1 MKRPFQ
7 KTRASPPVGP
17 WRLASNG
24 RAGSGTGTRRY
35 AAFGVGGRDARE
47 RPRPITVWIE
57 THAVTDGSTDG
68 STDGA
73 VSKKCARDAVRV
85 RADFDFETATAA
97 AARAATPAWVVP
109 FAKHHTPLK
118 LAVLAV
124 AGLNMTEGHVAVT

>member
-1 MKRPFQ
+1 MKKP
-7 KTRASPPVGP
+7 TRASPPVGP

-57 THAVTDGSTDG
+57 THAVTDGDFE
-68 STDGA
+68 TDGA

-124 AGLNMTEGHVAVT
+124 AGLDMNMTDGHVAT

>member
-1 MKRPFQ
+1 
-7 KTRASPPVGP
+7 
-17 WRLASNG
+17 
-24 RAGSGTGTRRY
+24 
-35 AAFGVGGRDARE
+35 VGGRDARE

-57 THAVTDGSTDG
+57 THAVTDGDFE
-68 STDGA
+68 TDGA

-118 LAVLAV
+118 LAVLAA
-124 AGLNMTEGHVAVT
+124 AGLEQDE

>member
-1 MKRPFQ
+1 
-7 KTRASPPVGP
+7 
-17 WRLASNG
+17 
-24 RAGSGTGTRRY
+24 
-35 AAFGVGGRDARE
+35 VGGRDARE

-57 THAVTDGSTDG
+57 THAVTDGVFE
-68 STDGA
+68 TDGA

-124 AGLNMTEGHVAVT
+124 AGLNMTEGHAAVT

>member
-1 MKRPFQ
+1 
-7 KTRASPPVGP
+7 
-17 WRLASNG
+17 
-24 RAGSGTGTRRY
+24 
-35 AAFGVGGRDARE
+35 VGGRDARE

-57 THAVTDGSTDG
+57 THAVTDGDFE
-68 STDGA
+68 TDGA

-124 AGLNMTEGHVAVT
+124 AGLNMTEGHAAVT